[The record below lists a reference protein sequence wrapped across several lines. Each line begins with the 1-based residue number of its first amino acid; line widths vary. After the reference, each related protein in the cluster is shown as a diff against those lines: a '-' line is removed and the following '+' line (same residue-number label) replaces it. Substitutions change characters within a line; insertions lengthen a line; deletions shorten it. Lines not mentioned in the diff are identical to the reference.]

1 MNYRI
6 PSDEQI
12 ESALRKVFEKVHT
25 VQSQNKLKELIAEE
39 LNTKKEIFGV
49 SGTRLRNIAIKSDF
63 LKLDI
68 HSREGDPKKIMTK
81 CPVCSAVLKRVKNL
95 TIWGGEVTIEFNC
108 PKCGYWT
115 GKKKRIPTR
124 YAFQL
129 KKKSV

>member
-12 ESALRKVFEKVHT
+12 KSALRKVFEKVHT
-25 VQSQNKLKELIAEE
+25 VQSQNRLKELITEE

-63 LKLDI
+63 LKLEI
-68 HSREGDPKKIMTK
+68 HSREGDPKKLMTK

-115 GKKKRIPTR
+115 GKKKRIPTL
-124 YAFQL
+124 YIFHL
-129 KKKSV
+129 KKKNT